1 MQLAGGQGE
10 LKGKI
15 FRISH
20 MGYIDHFDTLGVLS
34 ALELTL
40 LELVIKLIRE
50 IVVELQKVYAEL
62 DHRDT
67 K

>member
-1 MQLAGGQGE
+1 
-10 LKGKI
+10 
-15 FRISH
+15 

-40 LELVIKLIRE
+40 LELGHKVDLGKSL
-50 IVVELQKVYAEL
+50 VEFQKVYAEL
-62 DHRDT
+62 